1 MSLKEELIELEDKLD
16 ALKRD
21 RDNFDEC
28 LTRNLETNLNDH
40 KLEQLIDDL
49 NASHKNL
56 SDNIIDW
63 FDEQINKTT
72 KEIMNVEDRI
82 KEGDE

>member
-28 LTRNLETNLNDH
+28 LTGKLETNFNDH

-49 NASHKNL
+49 NASNKNL

-82 KEGDE
+82 REGDE

>member
-16 ALKRD
+16 ALKRA

-28 LTRNLETNLNDH
+28 LTGKLGTKFYDR

-49 NASHKNL
+49 NASNKNL
-56 SDNIIDW
+56 SDNIINW

-72 KEIMNVEDRI
+72 KEIMNLEDRI

>member
-1 MSLKEELIELEDKLD
+1 M
-16 ALKRD
+16 
-21 RDNFDEC
+21 
-28 LTRNLETNLNDH
+28 ETNLNDH